1 MNELC
6 YIPKP
11 LEFESPRSLLMRM
24 AHYNGFG
31 TVRTMCA
38 YFGVRPRRWV
48 GLLDKDSLLLKLI
61 ENEQVIFAEYL
72 RNSFYTV
79 ASGNAHFIKAGG
91 VSLPR
96 GACPDYFLY
105 CPKCVEIAQSLVFHD
120 IPNIEMCITHGVELV
135 TQCPNCQISQHWYEA
150 QLFRCKC
157 GFERSTANRV
167 ARNFIPSVLDPFQF
181 PSIVEE
187 VRCKYISAKICAA
200 LWESR
205 RHANNQDYCDLPIQ
219 VIDYIETTLTKQV
232 AQYPGFIKS
241 LHLAPWSQGG
251 SATIFWLADRAL
263 EKIYV
268 EGQSCHSK
276 DCCRLA
282 KVDRKSALKAV
293 FGDTKVSAEAVWKY
307 GLDGW
312 PAKQSTLHCTER
324 SLCQVIRDAHKEYCP
339 NVNPLSDNSNGMTKD
354 EAAKLL
360 KCTLAAVDGLLRI
373 GWLTPFN
380 RIVQSQLCIQDVI
393 DRNSVEQFANQ
404 FIFLDEL
411 KVTLNAPESIYAKL
425 IQAPSA
431 KAIYSSLDAIF
442 LHRAGTLTELG
453 RFKSSTD
460 IVE

>member
-1 MNELC
+1 MN
-6 YIPKP
+6 
-11 LEFESPRSLLMRM
+11 
-24 AHYNGFG
+24 
-31 TVRTMCA
+31 
-38 YFGVRPRRWV
+38 
-48 GLLDKDSLLLKLI
+48 
-61 ENEQVIFAEYL
+61 
-72 RNSFYTV
+72 
-79 ASGNAHFIKAGG
+79 SG
-91 VSLPR
+91 
-96 GACPDYFLY
+96 
-105 CPKCVEIAQSLVFHD
+105 
-120 IPNIEMCITHGVELV
+120 
-135 TQCPNCQISQHWYEA
+135 
-150 QLFRCKC
+150 
-157 GFERSTANRV
+157 
-167 ARNFIPSVLDPFQF
+167 
-181 PSIVEE
+181 
-187 VRCKYISAKICAA
+187 
-200 LWESR
+200 
-205 RHANNQDYCDLPIQ
+205 
-219 VIDYIETTLTKQV
+219 
-232 AQYPGFIKS
+232 
-241 LHLAPWSQGG
+241 
-251 SATIFWLADRAL
+251 
-263 EKIYV
+263 
-268 EGQSCHSK
+268 
-276 DCCRLA
+276 
-282 KVDRKSALKAV
+282 AV

-339 NVNPLSDNSNGMTKD
+339 NVNPLSNNSNGMTKD

-373 GWLTPFN
+373 GWLIPFN

>member
-1 MNELC
+1 
-6 YIPKP
+6 
-11 LEFESPRSLLMRM
+11 
-24 AHYNGFG
+24 
-31 TVRTMCA
+31 MCA

-339 NVNPLSDNSNGMTKD
+339 NVNPLSNNSNGMTKD

-373 GWLTPFN
+373 GWLIPFN

-442 LHRAGTLTELG
+442 LHSATNFVLAPSLLTTPCSRG
-453 RFKSSTD
+453 GKSTARMPHF
-460 IVE
+460 